1 MISYKIQNILSFFS
15 FFSFRS
21 KTLKANVAVSA
32 PIMSRFDLFF
42 VILDECNPFLD
53 EKIAKHIVQ
62 VHREGGKQKIENE
75 AHFTTDQLQR
85 YIRYARTL
93 NPVLTK
99 ECRPV
104 LVRCYRLL
112 RDNDI
117 LGKNKT
123 AYRITV
129 RQLESLIRLSEAL
142 ARLHL
147 DDLIRPEYVHE
158 AYRCDL
164 LTYITLPYPS
174 YLPNYILFI
183 YFLKDCCKR
192 A

>member
-1 MISYKIQNILSFFS
+1 M
-15 FFSFRS
+15 
-21 KTLKANVAVSA
+21 AVSA

-158 AYRCDL
+158 AYRYLFILDRPTPTL
-164 LTYITLPYPS
+164 HLPYLTI
-174 YLPNYILFI
+174 YTLFI
-183 YFLKDCCKR
+183 YLFI
-192 A
+192 